1 MLPQGRMNV
10 MWRLARSCSTISS
23 RVAGFPAISQPL
35 NYLAGARVEPSDSS
49 AQFNLQYPATG
60 EVLKTVGCSGSD
72 DVHRAVSKAR
82 QAQTGW
88 ARMSGFQR
96 GQVLKRAADIVRGCA
111 DTIEYYGGLASTVTD
126 GNFSYTIRE
135 PLGVVGG
142 IGAWNYP
149 FQMASWKSSPAL
161 ACGNTFV
168 FKPSQFTPLTAVVL
182 GEIYKEAGL
191 PDGCY
196 NIIQGEAET
205 GQLLCNHP
213 DVDKMSFTGSVPVGS
228 KIMEAC
234 AKDIKHVTL
243 ELGGKSPL
251 IVFADSHMDNAVG
264 GAMLANFLTQGQVC
278 SNGTRVFVQRSI
290 HDEFLEKLVSRTK
303 KMKIGDPFAEDTT
316 VGATISRQ
324 QADKVLHYVQAARH
338 EGAKVECGGE
348 EVTPEPRFAGGQFL
362 SPCVLSGCQD
372 NMQVVRDEVFG
383 SILSLLVF
391 DEEEEVLARAND
403 TEFGLAGGFDL
414 KRAHRVISKL
424 KAGSLYLNNYNIYPV
439 GVPFGGYKK
448 SGIGRENG
456 PEAIEYYTQVN
467 DLKRAHRVISKLKA
481 GSLYLNNYNIYPVGV
496 PFGGYKKSGIGRE
509 NGPEAIEYY
518 TQVKYVYVEMNDV
531 EAPF

>member
-96 GQVLKRAADIVRGCA
+96 GQVLKRAADIVRSRMEELAQLETLDTGKPIWEARFDIQGCA
-111 DTIEYYGGLASTVTD
+111 DTIEYYGGLASTVTGDFLPLSD

-403 TEFGLAGGFDL
+403 TEFGLAGGLF
-414 KRAHRVISKL
+414 
-424 KAGSLYLNNYNIYPV
+424 
-439 GVPFGGYKK
+439 
-448 SGIGRENG
+448 
-456 PEAIEYYTQVN
+456 TN

-518 TQVKYVYVEMNDV
+518 TQVKSVYVEMNDV